1 MSLPYS
7 APLPPKVSVLIRT
20 TGRPTLVKAIES
32 VNLQNF
38 KSLELLVVNAS
49 ADPLPAF
56 PVADGGVTAQVIES
70 GKVLDRGSAAQILID
85 AARAPYAIFLDD
97 DDWWLEGH
105 LTKLAQALDADANL
119 VAAYSDV
126 LCLTDVG
133 APSEHAQHVFQRD
146 FDRASLQLS
155 NYLPIHS
162 VLFRMQHVRMEPLS
176 FFDPVLKLFEDWDF
190 WLQLSQKGTFA
201 RVPGVS
207 AVYALDTNQGSGHTN
222 AGGSQ
227 RAKMLELLSERQL
240 KRWSG
245 TDVVQLMSLQ
255 ASQSNQINHLSQ
267 LSALNVNRADG
278 LEKTIELLKQ
288 RSLELETSEN
298 LAEVRSAELKL
309 IGQLNARNVN
319 RADELQKMT
328 ELLKQRS
335 LDLEKTE
342 RLAERRCTDLELMG
356 KLMRARLETYKQDL
370 RRSSKQFAHAS
381 KALALSSKRVEGLE
395 SNLGNASSEL
405 VDLRSRCEVDTL
417 ALQKL
422 RQYSALQQ
430 AEIDKLGELRLGHLA
445 QIEDLYRSTSWRTT
459 YPLRAAS
466 RLISGLTE
474 RSSLGLARSVFKA
487 ANVAVRRHGFQGFI
501 SRVPYYLKRR
511 RTYIDLLRSP
521 IARSRFD
528 AYAAP
533 TPELRDIR
541 LHPDLTGGGEM
552 IDAKVSVVIPTLNA
566 GPEFTLMLRKL
577 RSQKSIREIE
587 IVVVDSG
594 STDTTVQVAHDADSK
609 VVQITPAEFSH
620 SYARNLGADHATG
633 DYILFMVQDA
643 YPIGSYWMYGMLRFL
658 LDHADKKLVAVSCS
672 EYSRSDSD
680 MMYDSMINTHY
691 RFLGCL
697 EFDRIGEFSGD
708 DHMSLRSRGQLSD
721 VSCLISRNCF
731 QEFRYRGNYAE
742 DLDLGIRLI
751 KSGMRVG
758 MLASVKVIHSH
769 NRPAFYYLKRSFVDV
784 IFLVGLFDDFVVPPC
799 QSLPGLLGG
808 ILSTAGHISSWLEQL
823 EKEPSSQLLGDQL
836 QDWIVAARS
845 DFVTVKTDIAPNL
858 GDARLDAFVASM
870 SGRFLDTAVPT
881 LGGSVDYEEARRFG
895 DSFIARLDHFR
906 LFATEIYGGQDD
918 LIRQELGEVVRK
930 TFAAAAGSAL
940 AFYYLDQTS
949 AHEVGSDP
957 AKRIHDELAA
967 GV

>member
-1 MSLPYS
+1 MSLPCS

-32 VNLQNF
+32 VNLQKF

-49 ADPLPAF
+49 ADPLPAL

-85 AARAPYAIFLDD
+85 AAKAPYAIFLDD

-227 RAKMLELLSERQL
+227 RAEMLELLSERQL

-267 LSALNVNRADG
+267 LSALNVNRAD
-278 LEKTIELLKQ
+278 
-288 RSLELETSEN
+288 
-298 LAEVRSAELKL
+298 
-309 IGQLNARNVN
+309 
-319 RADELQKMT
+319 ELQKMT
-328 ELLKQRS
+328 ELLEQRS

-342 RLAERRCTDLELMG
+342 RLAEKRCTDLELMTN
-356 KLMRARLETYKQDL
+356 LMRGRLETYKQDL

-405 VDLRSRCEVDTL
+405 VDLRSRFEVDTH

-430 AEIDKLGELRLGHLA
+430 AELNKLGELRLGHLA
-445 QIEDLYRSTSWRTT
+445 QIEDVYRSTSWRTT

-466 RLISGLTE
+466 RLITGLTQ
-474 RSSLGLARSVFKA
+474 RSSLGLARNVFKA

-521 IARSRFD
+521 IARGHFD
-528 AYAAP
+528 AYTAP
-533 TPELRDIR
+533 KPELRDIR

-721 VSCLISRNCF
+721 VSCLISSNCF
-731 QEFRYRGNYAE
+731 QQFRYRGNYAE

-808 ILSTAGHISSWLEQL
+808 ILSTAGHISGWLEQL
-823 EKEPSSQLLGDQL
+823 QKQPSSQLLGDQL
-836 QDWIVAARS
+836 QEWIVSART
-845 DFVTVKTDIAPNL
+845 DFVTVKTDTVPNL

-870 SGRFLDTAVPT
+870 SARFLDTDAPT
-881 LGGSVDYEEARRFG
+881 LSSPVDYEEARRFG